1 MKQDLPRESDR
12 ENLYLIKIKK
22 CSQYC
27 RILAFS
33 LGFFV
38 GRNDQRIHHNEAIL
52 SHENS
57 MAAL

>member
-1 MKQDLPRESDR
+1 MMQDLPGESDG

-33 LGFFV
+33 LNGLFCK
-38 GRNDQRIHHNEAIL
+38 QKW
-52 SHENS
+52 SKNS
-57 MAAL
+57 SQ